1 MIFSGYS
8 RAERPGQQG
17 LGEPL
22 IGLSRDEEDCHT
34 ETKPCRFMLLDLMRE
49 TAVEEVVKYGSLQC
63 ASMLGLCT
71 ALLDL
76 PSMCNSTSQTCGP
89 SCSKRFCLG

>member
-22 IGLSRDEEDCHT
+22 IGLSRDEEDYHID
-34 ETKPCRFMLLDLMRE
+34 TKPLQVH
-49 TAVEEVVKYGSLQC
+49 AVRSYERNSSGGS
-63 ASMLGLCT
+63 G
-71 ALLDL
+71 
-76 PSMCNSTSQTCGP
+76 
-89 SCSKRFCLG
+89 